1 MLSRAKVPLKH
12 KSSDPQ
18 SQRCQEPKT
27 SLPVSARSALSSPI
41 LKLDKY
47 SQTSFFYIRGFKLS
61 PRRKRGG
68 KEFVCVCV
76 CLCVGM
82 ETGIVVV
89 EKVCGKSTVTRCF
102 SKYPLKFIVPN
113 KVGCSKTDSVWIY
126 SLTYGGGI
134 VSGDSIS
141 CKLTVGDGCT
151 AALTTQASTKV
162 YKAVGSKCSEQFLE
176 VRIGSNALLA
186 VIPDPVTCFA
196 TARYSQKQVFRV
208 ASDSSLV
215 IVDWITS
222 GRFASGEKWDFGLY
236 KSTNQIFLEDDQ
248 PLFLDSVLLEAGS
261 ITSIAERMQ
270 DYQVIAMI
278 IFLGPKLKPIQDEI
292 QDDVKRMMS
301 DSFRV
306 PSSTS
311 QNYMKV
317 NSGLAPEKPPFIAS
331 CSAFGPKD
339 SSAKTSAAEFDTL

>member
-176 VRIGSNALLA
+176 V
-186 VIPDPVTCFA
+186 
-196 TARYSQKQVFRV
+196 
-208 ASDSSLV
+208 
-215 IVDWITS
+215 
-222 GRFASGEKWDFGLY
+222 
-236 KSTNQIFLEDDQ
+236 
-248 PLFLDSVLLEAGS
+248 LLEAGS

-339 SSAKTSAAEFDTL
+339 VGSPQNFTNPSKILVTRLAAPGRGDFYLYPNLK

>member
-1 MLSRAKVPLKH
+1 
-12 KSSDPQ
+12 
-18 SQRCQEPKT
+18 
-27 SLPVSARSALSSPI
+27 
-41 LKLDKY
+41 
-47 SQTSFFYIRGFKLS
+47 
-61 PRRKRGG
+61 
-68 KEFVCVCV
+68 
-76 CLCVGM
+76 M
-82 ETGIVVV
+82 ETGIVEV
-89 EKVCGKSTVTRCF
+89 EKVGEKSTVTRCF
-102 SKYPLKFIVPN
+102 SKYPLKFIVPR
-113 KVGCSKTDSVWIY
+113 KMGCSKTDAVWIY

-162 YKAVGSKCSEQFLE
+162 YKSVGSKCSEQFLE

-186 VIPDPVTCFA
+186 VIPDPVTCFS

-222 GRFASGEKWDFGLY
+222 GRHERGEKWDFGLY
-236 KSTNQIFLEDDQ
+236 KSTNQIFLEEDQ
-248 PLFLDSVLLEAGS
+248 PLFLDAVLLEPGS

-270 DYQVIAMI
+270 DYHVIAMI
-278 IFLGPKLKPIQDEI
+278 IFLGPKLKPILNEV

-301 DSFRV
+301 QSFSV

-311 QNYMKV
+311 RHYMKV
-317 NSGLAPEKPPFIAS
+317 NSDLAPAKPTFIAS
-331 CSAFGPKD
+331 CSPFGPKGIGGVVRIAAVTTESVYKFLQRHLASMEPLLG
-339 SSAKTSAAEFDTL
+339 SSPYR